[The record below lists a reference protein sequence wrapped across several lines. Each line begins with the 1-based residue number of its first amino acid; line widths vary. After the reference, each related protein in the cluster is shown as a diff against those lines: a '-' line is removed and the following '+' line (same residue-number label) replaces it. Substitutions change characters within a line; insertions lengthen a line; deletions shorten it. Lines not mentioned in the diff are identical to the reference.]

1 MPRQDLLGVPGNTEL
16 YPPPHTHTPTT
27 LGPCVWRLGPLGF
40 SGLEL

>member
-16 YPPPHTHTPTT
+16 YPPHIHTPTT
-27 LGPCVWRLGPLGF
+27 LGPCVWRLGPHGF